1 VISQHIYRGRL
12 DGGWVNRM
20 KEDKRLGGVG
30 SWELEVTGS
39 DDTLR

>member
-20 KEDKRLGGVG
+20 KEDESLEELEL
-30 SWELEVTGS
+30 ELEVTGS
-39 DDTLR
+39 DDTVR